1 MEALHRV
8 VLQKLHLYLCKEL
21 LVSEG
26 LLAFL
31 YQEDVVTAPQMDD
44 ILAERTPWKRCQKLL
59 ELLPRRGPDAFAA
72 FLGALDDFP
81 WVREELLREELN
93 ARAQSGSSGVPAGH
107 PESPKTAGKMSILE
121 DVVYTLTYVCLGVPS
136 DRQLSRLASA
146 LGAEWE
152 SVALDLGVSSAALF
166 RCRADH
172 ALCSRDAA
180 LAVLLL
186 WRRSRGKEATAARL
200 RQSLRAAGVH
210 PSVLDDIMTR

>member
-1 MEALHRV
+1 MEALHRE
-8 VLQKLHLYLCKEL
+8 VLQKLRLYLCKEL
-21 LVSEG
+21 LVSES

-31 YQEDVVTAPQMDD
+31 YQEDVLTAPQVDD
-44 ILAERTPWKRCQKLL
+44 ILAERTEWKRCQKLL

-81 WVREELLREELN
+81 WVRERLLQEELN
-93 ARAQSGSSGVPAGH
+93 ARAQSGPSGVPVGP
-107 PESPKTAGKMSILE
+107 PESPMIADG
-121 DVVYTLTYVCLGVPS
+121 DLGVPS
-136 DRQLSRLASA
+136 DRQLSHLASA
-146 LGAEWE
+146 LGADWE
-152 SVALDLGVSSAALF
+152 SVALELGVSSAALF

-180 LAVLLL
+180 LAALLL

-200 RQSLRAAGVH
+200 RRSLRAAGVH